1 MKRVGIDFRA
11 LQIGHQFR
19 GIGEVVRRVSYELA
33 QLLNEDD
40 EIVVFQYEDNREV
53 AKGVLDEYETVILP
67 HPPQGKLAKI
77 SDSALSPA
85 QEKIIRKHCDVFIQ
99 FDFELGV
106 PRHHKNVVVIHDQIP
121 YILGNKYPHS
131 YLADYSVSRKVGL
144 RRRDA
149 FKKHLKRK
157 KYSQRLATVLERAG
171 AVITVSNYTAET
183 TKKFATNGNLEPI
196 VMHLGHD
203 AKGTGKIDPLEVA
216 LNAELGLGNGNFLFF
231 IGGVDERRR
240 IDELVAAFNQLRAH
254 GHDLHLVLAGNDFQT
269 LDTIFSPS
277 ARQAIER
284 SSYREDIHLMGFVS
298 DGQRAWLYKNA
309 LAFVFPTEFEGFG
322 IPVIESLEVGCPV
335 ITYNNSSLKE
345 LTGPN
350 VYLADDWYGIFEQ
363 ASTILAQSDKERAA
377 IAKQGKK
384 WANQFAW
391 KNSAKVMKQAIDQ
404 L

>member
-33 QLLNEDD
+33 QILNEDD

-85 QEKIIRKHCDVFIQ
+85 QEKLIRKHCDVFIQ

-157 KYSQRLATVLERAG
+157 KYSRA
-171 AVITVSNYTAET
+171 
-183 TKKFATNGNLEPI
+183 
-196 VMHLGHD
+196 
-203 AKGTGKIDPLEVA
+203 KI
-216 LNAELGLGNGNFLFF
+216 
-231 IGGVDERRR
+231 
-240 IDELVAAFNQLRAH
+240 
-254 GHDLHLVLAGNDFQT
+254 
-269 LDTIFSPS
+269 
-277 ARQAIER
+277 
-284 SSYREDIHLMGFVS
+284 
-298 DGQRAWLYKNA
+298 
-309 LAFVFPTEFEGFG
+309 
-322 IPVIESLEVGCPV
+322 
-335 ITYNNSSLKE
+335 
-345 LTGPN
+345 
-350 VYLADDWYGIFEQ
+350 
-363 ASTILAQSDKERAA
+363 
-377 IAKQGKK
+377 
-384 WANQFAW
+384 
-391 KNSAKVMKQAIDQ
+391 
-404 L
+404 